1 MADYQGELSII
12 DWKTATYIKKEEIML
27 SYILQGTAYSRML
40 YELYGMIP
48 KNIVICSFIRFDPK
62 KPNPFMDQDIYIDWR
77 VYNPLDY
84 IRRLKSIVDAF
95 HYQRKQREINN
106 SDTVDM
112 HG

>member
-1 MADYQGELSII
+1 
-12 DWKTATYIKKEEIML
+12 ML